1 VVQWGE
7 WCCAAASDG
16 CKVVVSG
23 GGSGDEWRWVDWC
36 SGYTGAVRGRCWEEG
51 DNDGEKRK
59 MT

>member
-16 CKVVVSG
+16 FKVVMSG

-36 SGYTGAVRGRCWEEG
+36 SGYTSAVRGTMLGRREQ
-51 DNDGEKRK
+51 
-59 MT
+59 